1 MDFASL
7 NIVTR
12 SWSIEVRFFSNIGFR
27 LTSIDTSRQDPAS
40 RDFVN
45 DKRNTQTFFR
55 RRRICLWQ
63 KIQGGIVEV
72 KVEIKDDLKYT
83 KEHEWVK
90 VEEDV
95 ATVGITD
102 YAQKE
107 LGDVVFVELPQVG
120 TNVEQMK
127 PFGVIEAVKA
137 VSDLFSPLTGE
148 VTEVNTQLE
157 SQSNLIN
164 SDPYGQGW
172 IIKIKMKDP
181 KELEALLSSA
191 DYRKLVE
198 SKT

>member
-1 MDFASL
+1 M
-7 NIVTR
+7 
-12 SWSIEVRFFSNIGFR
+12 
-27 LTSIDTSRQDPAS
+27 
-40 RDFVN
+40 
-45 DKRNTQTFFR
+45 
-55 RRRICLWQ
+55 
-63 KIQGGIVEV
+63 EV
-72 KVEIKDDLKYT
+72 KVEIRDDLKYT

-90 VEEDV
+90 VEGDEV
-95 ATVGITD
+95 TVGITD
-102 YAQKE
+102 YAQKQ

-120 TNVEQMK
+120 TQVEQMK

-137 VSDLFSPLTGE
+137 VSDLFAPISGE

-172 IIKIKMKDP
+172 IIKIKVKDP

-198 SKT
+198 SKA